1 MAVED
6 FKAKCEMI
14 RSIAEVKVKFAE
26 FLKENNLRICC
37 SSKYEKRGCISK
49 YDRYDKRDDKK
60 TYIEIFY
67 DFYEDGDD
75 ILLYSTEFNEEKDK
89 IEYTDLLNV

>member
-1 MAVED
+1 MVVED
-6 FKAKCEMI
+6 FKVKCEMI

-37 SSKYEKRGCISK
+37 SSKY
-49 YDRYDKRDDKK
+49 DDKTLVKK